1 MKKILKSYERK
12 MSKNSIKT
20 KKIKHARTNTKEK
33 QYLLQTAV
41 LMSREPLV
49 NKEGHKIDQ
58 RNLMFYPPSR
68 KTLLWGRM

>member
-1 MKKILKSYERK
+1 VKKLLKSYERK

-49 NKEGHKIDQ
+49 NKEAHKIYTKSIYIQEDQ
-58 RNLMFYPPSR
+58 GP
-68 KTLLWGRM
+68 